1 MRILALRF
9 IAFFSLVFLAVLVA
23 LAIRS
28 AFADMSHVTRIVWGN
43 TIPSN
48 VLLLTVGFTLWAVVV
63 SFLIML
69 EVAIFLV
76 ALELLLNTG
85 AEVADYGR

>member
-1 MRILALRF
+1 MRILVLRF

-48 VLLLTVGFTLWAVVV
+48 ILMLTFGITLWAVVV
-63 SFLIML
+63 SFLVML
-69 EVAIFLV
+69 EVVIFVV
-76 ALELLLNTG
+76 ALDLLLVTG
-85 AEVADYGR
+85 EEVADYGW